1 MTERENA
8 KQLKQHKS
16 KGEKREFLKLLN
28 DFIPHFR
35 KIINHKLRQ
44 MEIKGDVPVN
54 MYSAQEIV
62 DEIYLKIFNDYKDE
76 FQDENRLKVVMY
88 TYARDILNSL
98 KEKHR
103 GIDISVEDMVKKE
116 LEELEEDFTA
126 DAEGEIVMLDDLDD
140 ISYHQKEYSVNDNI
154 LLIAPEQVNE
164 IAGIYNLQEGNLT
177 EEQTKRIGKTYSRLP
192 ELSMSVFDHYVF
204 AKLTFEQIAE
214 IHRISVE
221 KVTQMLNVIKKRFEK
236 VL

>member
-1 MTERENA
+1 
-8 KQLKQHKS
+8 
-16 KGEKREFLKLLN
+16 
-28 DFIPHFR
+28 
-35 KIINHKLRQ
+35 
-44 MEIKGDVPVN
+44 
-54 MYSAQEIV
+54 
-62 DEIYLKIFNDYKDE
+62 LKIFNDYKDE

-98 KEKHR
+98 KEKHS
-103 GIDISVEDMVKKE
+103 GIDISVEDMVNKE

-140 ISYHQKEYSVNDNI
+140 ISYHQKEYSANDNI

-164 IAGIYNLQEGNLT
+164 IAGIYNLQKGNLT